1 MCIVSAHAVLENHVG
16 SKLARLDTSRS
27 GWNVSELGYDD
38 KTHASAILCTLIQE
52 STKAFVSA
60 DQLDG
65 GYDLKAELARA
76 AWLVSSHF
84 MKDVVFR
91 SETHCP

>member
-1 MCIVSAHAVLENHVG
+1 MISVCGVLHRVDMCIVSAHAVLESHVG

-27 GWNVSELGYDD
+27 GWN
-38 KTHASAILCTLIQE
+38 AILCTLIQE

-65 GYDLKAELARA
+65 GYDLQAELARA